1 MKKKV
6 LILVSVGLVAVL
18 VIVALIMGLV
28 VGPNMEREALL
39 SKYPDRGVAR
49 INIELNG
56 VSLDEIKAGTKDDKY
71 EGNKLTIIGE
81 DESQDEGLA
90 QNGGKERGRE
100 RRNKRVVGERDDV
113 WEFGDVQVKG
123 RGNGTWVQDKKPY
136 QIKFKDK
143 VDLFGMGKARK
154 WVLLANAIDTTNL
167 RIDTAF
173 YLGRTLGMEYAF
185 DGEFVELYFNGEYEG
200 LYYLTHAVE
209 INKSSVNLKD
219 PMGILVEL
227 DNVYGWMEDYFETDN
242 GDKLIVKD
250 VLKEDNRDIAMKEF
264 LNKYNQLETA
274 ISKKNY
280 KTICKLA
287 DVESFAKYYL
297 LSEFTVNPDAYWTSF
312 YMYKDGED
320 DKIHAGPGWDFD
332 LAFANKAWGNWMGE
346 EFYSPTM
353 TMARKNEIMTKEMYD
368 ELDLSAVS
376 EVDWYGVSLSL
387 SQIVFDLIEVEEF
400 RDVVDQVYMSTMY
413 GRNDELMRW
422 IRDKAE
428 EIKDAAF
435 ADEQKWGKE
444 GFSDETNTVKDW
456 IEERYKYFDH
466 VYGKEEL

>member
-1 MKKKV
+1 MKKKALV
-6 LILVSVGLVAVL
+6 LVSVGLAAVL

-71 EGNKLTIIGE
+71 ERNKITIIGE
-81 DESQDEGLA
+81 DESPDGVVARDSRKGRAEVRKNEQVI
-90 QNGGKERGRE
+90 GK
-100 RRNKRVVGERDDV
+100 RDGV
-113 WEFGDVQVKG
+113 WEFSDVRVKG

-143 VDLFGMGKARK
+143 VDLFGLGKARK
-154 WVLLANAIDTTNL
+154 WVLLANAMDATNL
-167 RIDTAF
+167 RTDTAF
-173 YLGRTLGMEYAF
+173 YLERIFGMKNSFE
-185 DGEFVELYFNGEYEG
+185 GEFVELYFNGEYEG
-200 LYYLTHAVE
+200 LYYLAHVVE
-209 INKSSVNLKD
+209 IGKNSVDLKD
-219 PMGILVEL
+219 PMGALVEL
-227 DNVYGWMEDYFETDN
+227 DNVYGWMDDYFETNN

-250 VLKEDNRDIAMKEF
+250 VLKKDNRDIVMKEF
-264 LNKYNQLETA
+264 LNKYNQLEAA

-280 KTICKLA
+280 KTICELA

-332 LAFANKAWGNWMGE
+332 FAFANKAWGNWMGE

-368 ELDLSAVS
+368 ELGLSAVS
-376 EVDWYGVSLSL
+376 GVDWYGVSLSL
-387 SQIVFDLIEVEEF
+387 SRIVFDLMEVEEF

-413 GRNDELMRW
+413 GRDDELLR
-422 IRDKAE
+422 RVGGRAE

-435 ADEQKWGKE
+435 ANERKWGKE
-444 GFSDETNTVKDW
+444 GFLDEINTMKDW
-456 IEERYKYFDH
+456 IGERYKHFNR
-466 VYGKEEL
+466 VYGRKEL